1 MAMLKKWLL
10 TSLMAVTL
18 VFVSFANTVHITFA
32 EGNTAKLAIIGESQ
46 KGIMLCPKEEQIK
59 DGETALSLLQ
69 KVMGDKVESETMSF
83 GTYVK
88 GIDGLMAG
96 ATSAWLYDVNDQSA
110 EVGADSYKLKSG
122 DVVVFRFVS
131 DWSNISQETL
141 KETLDKFGTC
151 KTEEP
156 DGGKPEE
163 PKSEGQDDK
172 TPDGKNQGDQDGK
185 TPDGKNQGDQ
195 DGKTPDGKNQGDQ
208 DGKTP
213 DGKNQGDQD
222 GKTPDGKNQGDQ
234 DGKTP
239 DGKNQG
245 DQDGKTPD
253 GKNQGDQDGK
263 TLDGENQGD
272 QDSKKPEQPK
282 QENVQIPAKQ
292 LEEAI
297 SKTSEKM
304 LQDGIESDWVAVA
317 LSRSGKNVP
326 IEAKLNY
333 VKSVTEKVEK
343 RINRFS
349 ATDLARTI
357 IMMNAMSADPKNVGG
372 HNLVQKLYE
381 SDKVNSVTGYAFAL
395 LAFDTKKYEIPVE
408 SKWNRVALVEALL
421 NNQHTDGGW
430 TYNSSGSKDSASSVD
445 VTGMVL
451 SALAPYQE
459 RSDVKPAIQK
469 AVAYLYN
476 EQLKNGGFS
485 ADGQE
490 NSNSTAQAIIGLS
503 LVKDVDQ
510 NRLHKA
516 MQNLLSYQLSNGEF
530 KWLPSDQNG
539 NGMATEQ
546 ALLALLQFKEMGKSI
561 YDWSNVDAGNVIKPK
576 PIEEPEK
583 VVEPENNVVEK
594 EVTEEPKE
602 QKQVQQE
609 TKDENLKVVVDN
621 EPVKNKKIGNGNSL
635 PKTGASSHGAATEVG
650 MGVLC
655 IASAYVLWR
664 RKAA

>member
-32 EGNTAKLAIIGESQ
+32 EENTAKLAIIGESQ

-96 ATSAWLYDVNDQSA
+96 ATSGWTYDVNDTSA
-110 EVGADSYKLKSG
+110 QVGADSYKLESG

-131 DWSNISQETL
+131 DWSNMSQETL

-156 DGGKPEE
+156 NGGKTEE
-163 PKSEGQDDK
+163 PKPEG
-172 TPDGKNQGDQDGK
+172 QDGK

-208 DGKTP
+208 DGEKPDGKNQGDQDGEKP

-222 GKTPDGKNQGDQ
+222 GKTPDGK
-234 DGKTP
+234 
-239 DGKNQG
+239 
-245 DQDGKTPD
+245 
-253 GKNQGDQDGK
+253 
-263 TLDGENQGD
+263 
-272 QDSKKPEQPK
+272 KPEQPQ
-282 QENVQIPAKQ
+282 QENIQVPSAQ
-292 LEEAI
+292 LNEAI
-297 SKTSEKM
+297 SKTSDKM

-476 EQLKNGGFS
+476 EQLQNGGFS

-561 YDWSNVDAGNVIKPK
+561 YDWSNVDAGDVIKPK

-602 QKQVQQE
+602 QNQVQQE

-635 PKTGASSHGAATEVG
+635 PKTGASSHSAATEVG

>member
-46 KGIMLCPKEEQIK
+46 KGIMLCPKEEQIT

-69 KVMGDKVESETMSF
+69 KVMGDKVTAETMSF

-96 ATSAWLYDVNDQSA
+96 DTSGWLYDVNDKSA

-122 DVVVFRFVS
+122 DVVVFRFVA
-131 DWSNISQETL
+131 DWSNMSQETL
-141 KETLDKFGTC
+141 QQTLDKFGTC
-151 KTEEP
+151 KTVEEP
-156 DGGKPEE
+156 NTDDPKQEKPEE
-163 PKSEGQDDK
+163 PKTDDPKQEKPEEPK
-172 TPDGKNQGDQDGK
+172 TDDPKQEKPEEPK
-185 TPDGKNQGDQ
+185 TDDPKQEKPEQ
-195 DGKTPDGKNQGDQ
+195 PKTNDEKV
-208 DGKTP
+208 
-213 DGKNQGDQD
+213 
-222 GKTPDGKNQGDQ
+222 
-234 DGKTP
+234 
-239 DGKNQG
+239 
-245 DQDGKTPD
+245 
-253 GKNQGDQDGK
+253 
-263 TLDGENQGD
+263 
-272 QDSKKPEQPK
+272 EQPK
-282 QENVQIPAKQ
+282 QENIQISAAQ
-292 LEEAI
+292 VNDAI

-304 LQDGIESDWVAVA
+304 LQDGIESDWVALG

-357 IMMNAMSADPKNVGG
+357 IMMNAMQADPTKVGE

-381 SDKVNSVTGYAFAL
+381 SDKVNSVTGYTFAL
-395 LAFDTKKYEIPVE
+395 LAFDTKKYEVPVN
-408 SKWNRVALVEALL
+408 SKWNRVALVDALL
-421 NNQHTDGGW
+421 NAQHTDGGW
-430 TYNSSGSKDSASSVD
+430 TYDSASSKDSASSVD

-459 RSDVKPAIQK
+459 REDVKPAVQK

-476 EQLKNGGFS
+476 EQLENGGFS

-490 NSNSTAQAIIGLS
+490 NSNSVAQAIIGLS
-503 LVKDVDQ
+503 LVQDVDQ

-516 MQNLLSYQLSNGEF
+516 MQNLLSYQLPNGEF

-539 NGMATEQ
+539 SGMATEQ
-546 ALLALLQFKEMGKSI
+546 ALLALLQFKDLEKSI
-561 YDWSNVDAGNVIKPK
+561 YDWSNVSVPEIDKKPNVDS
-576 PIEEPEK
+576 
-583 VVEPENNVVEK
+583 ENVVVEK
-594 EVTEEPKE
+594 EVTEQPEE

-609 TKDENLKVVVDN
+609 TKDDNLKVVVDN
-621 EPVKNKKIGNGNSL
+621 EPVKSKKSGNGSTL
-635 PKTGASSHGAATEVG
+635 PKTGASSHSAATEVG

>member
-18 VFVSFANTVHITFA
+18 VCVSFANTVHITFA
-32 EGNTAKLAIIGESQ
+32 EGNTAKLAIVGESQ

-69 KVMGDKVESETMSF
+69 KVMGDKVEAETMSF

-88 GIDGLMAG
+88 GIDGLIAG
-96 ATSAWLYDVNDQSA
+96 ATSGWLYDVNDKSA

-131 DWSNISQETL
+131 DWSNMSQETL
-141 KETLDKFGTC
+141 QQTLDKFGTC
-151 KTEEP
+151 KTVEEP
-156 DGGKPEE
+156 KTDDPIQEKPEE
-163 PKSEGQDDK
+163 PKTDDPKQEKPEEPK
-172 TPDGKNQGDQDGK
+172 TDDPKQEKPEEPK
-185 TPDGKNQGDQ
+185 TDNPKQEKPEEP
-195 DGKTPDGKNQGDQ
+195 KTDDPKQ
-208 DGKTP
+208 
-213 DGKNQGDQD
+213 
-222 GKTPDGKNQGDQ
+222 
-234 DGKTP
+234 
-239 DGKNQG
+239 
-245 DQDGKTPD
+245 
-253 GKNQGDQDGK
+253 
-263 TLDGENQGD
+263 E
-272 QDSKKPEQPK
+272 KPEQPK
-282 QENVQIPAKQ
+282 QENIQVPAAQ
-292 LEEAI
+292 VNDAI

-304 LQDGIESDWVAVA
+304 LQDGIESDWVALG

-333 VKSVTEKVEK
+333 VKAVTEKVEK

-357 IMMNAMSADPKNVGG
+357 IMMNAMNADPKMVGE

-381 SDKVNSVTGYAFAL
+381 SDKVNSVTGYTFAL
-395 LAFDTKKYEIPVE
+395 LAFDTKKYEIPVD
-408 SKWNRVALVEALL
+408 SKWNRVALVDALL
-421 NNQHTDGGW
+421 NAQHTDGGW
-430 TYNSSGSKDSASSVD
+430 TYDSASSKDSASSVD

-451 SALAPYQE
+451 SALAPYQD
-459 RSDVKPAIQK
+459 RADVKPAVQK

-476 EQLKNGGFS
+476 EQLENGGFS

-490 NSNSTAQAIIGLS
+490 NSNSAAQAIIGLS

-516 MQNLLSYQLSNGEF
+516 VQNLLSYQLPNGEF
-530 KWLPSDQNG
+530 KWLPGDQTG
-539 NGMATEQ
+539 SGMATEQ
-546 ALLALLQFKEMGKSI
+546 ALLALLQFKDLGKSI
-561 YDWSNVDAGNVIKPK
+561 YDWSTESVIEIDKKPNVDSENV
-576 PIEEPEK
+576 
-583 VVEPENNVVEK
+583 VVEK
-594 EVTEEPKE
+594 EVTEQPEE

-609 TKDENLKVVVDN
+609 TKDDNLKVVVDN
-621 EPVKNKKIGNGNSL
+621 EPVKHKKSGNGSTL
-635 PKTGASSHGAATEVG
+635 PKTGASSHSAATEIG

>member
-32 EGNTAKLAIIGESQ
+32 EGNTAKLAIVGESQ

-69 KVMGDKVESETMSF
+69 KVMGDKVEAETMSF

-96 ATSAWLYDVNDQSA
+96 ATSGWLYDVNDKSA

-131 DWSNISQETL
+131 DWSNMSQETL
-141 KETLDKFGTC
+141 QQTLDKFGTC
-151 KTEEP
+151 KTVEEP
-156 DGGKPEE
+156 KTDDPKQEKPEE
-163 PKSEGQDDK
+163 PKTDDPKQEKPKEPK
-172 TPDGKNQGDQDGK
+172 TDDPKQEKPEEPKTDDPKQEKPEEPKTDDPKQENPDGTK
-185 TPDGKNQGDQ
+185 T
-195 DGKTPDGKNQGDQ
+195 
-208 DGKTP
+208 
-213 DGKNQGDQD
+213 
-222 GKTPDGKNQGDQ
+222 
-234 DGKTP
+234 
-239 DGKNQG
+239 
-245 DQDGKTPD
+245 
-253 GKNQGDQDGK
+253 
-263 TLDGENQGD
+263 
-272 QDSKKPEQPK
+272 PEQPK
-282 QENVQIPAKQ
+282 QENIQIPVAQ
-292 LEEAI
+292 VNDAI

-304 LQDGIESDWVAVA
+304 LQDGIESDWVALG
-317 LSRSGKNVP
+317 LSRSGKNIP

-333 VKSVTEKVEK
+333 VKAVTEKVEK
-343 RINRFS
+343 RVNRFS

-357 IMMNAMSADPKNVGG
+357 IMMNAMNADPKMVGE

-381 SDKVNSVTGYAFAL
+381 SDKVNSVTGYTFAL
-395 LAFDTKKYEIPVE
+395 LAFDTKKYEIPVD
-408 SKWNRVALVEALL
+408 SKWNRVALVDALL
-421 NNQHTDGGW
+421 NAQHTDGGW
-430 TYNSSGSKDSASSVD
+430 TYDSASSKDSASSVD

-451 SALAPYQE
+451 SALAPYQD
-459 RSDVKPAIQK
+459 RADVKPAVQK

-476 EQLKNGGFS
+476 EQLENGGFS

-490 NSNSTAQAIIGLS
+490 NSNSAAQAIIGLS

-516 MQNLLSYQLSNGEF
+516 VQNLLSYQLPNGEF
-530 KWLPSDQNG
+530 KWLPGDQTG
-539 NGMATEQ
+539 SGMATEQ
-546 ALLALLQFKEMGKSI
+546 ALLALLQFKDLGKSI
-561 YDWSNVDAGNVIKPK
+561 YDWSTESVIEIDKKPNVDSENV
-576 PIEEPEK
+576 
-583 VVEPENNVVEK
+583 VVEK
-594 EVTEEPKE
+594 EVTEQPEE

-609 TKDENLKVVVDN
+609 TKDDNLKVVVDN
-621 EPVKNKKIGNGNSL
+621 EPVKHKKSGNGSTL
-635 PKTGASSHGAATEVG
+635 PKTGASSHSAATEVG

>member
-32 EGNTAKLAIIGESQ
+32 EENTAKLAIIGESQ

-96 ATSAWLYDVNDQSA
+96 ATSAWLYDVNDKSA

-156 DGGKPEE
+156 NGGKTEE
-163 PKSEGQDDK
+163 PEPEGENGKPTVDPKPEDENGKPTVDPKPEGENGKPTVDPKPEGENGKPTVDPKPEGQDDK
-172 TPDGKNQGDQDGK
+172 K
-185 TPDGKNQGDQ
+185 T
-195 DGKTPDGKNQGDQ
+195 
-208 DGKTP
+208 
-213 DGKNQGDQD
+213 
-222 GKTPDGKNQGDQ
+222 
-234 DGKTP
+234 
-239 DGKNQG
+239 
-245 DQDGKTPD
+245 
-253 GKNQGDQDGK
+253 
-263 TLDGENQGD
+263 
-272 QDSKKPEQPK
+272 EQP
-282 QENVQIPAKQ
+282 QHENIQVPSAQ
-292 LEEAI
+292 LNEAI
-297 SKTSEKM
+297 SKTSDKM
-304 LQDGIESDWVAVA
+304 LQDGIESDWVAIA

-476 EQLKNGGFS
+476 EQLQNGGFS

-561 YDWSNVDAGNVIKPK
+561 YDWSNVDAGDVIKPK

-602 QKQVQQE
+602 QDQVQQE

-635 PKTGASSHGAATEVG
+635 PKTGASSHSAATEVG

>member
-32 EGNTAKLAIIGESQ
+32 EENTAKLAIIGESQ

-156 DGGKPEE
+156 KPEGENGKPTVE
-163 PKSEGQDDK
+163 PKPE
-172 TPDGKNQGDQDGK
+172 
-185 TPDGKNQGDQ
+185 
-195 DGKTPDGKNQGDQ
+195 
-208 DGKTP
+208 
-213 DGKNQGDQD
+213 
-222 GKTPDGKNQGDQ
+222 
-234 DGKTP
+234 
-239 DGKNQG
+239 
-245 DQDGKTPD
+245 
-253 GKNQGDQDGK
+253 
-263 TLDGENQGD
+263 GENGKPTVEPKPEGENGKPTVEPKPEGENGKPTVEPKPEGENGKPTVEPKPEGENG
-272 QDSKKPEQPK
+272 KKPEQPK
-282 QENVQIPAKQ
+282 QENIQVPSAQ
-292 LEEAI
+292 LNEAI
-297 SKTSEKM
+297 SKTSDKM

-381 SDKVNSVTGYAFAL
+381 SDKVNSVTGYAFTL

-476 EQLKNGGFS
+476 EQLQNGGFS

-510 NRLHKA
+510 DRLHKA

-561 YDWSNVDAGNVIKPK
+561 YDWSNVDAGDVIKPK

-635 PKTGASSHGAATEVG
+635 PKTGASSHSAATEVG

>member
-156 DGGKPEE
+156 KPEGENGKPTVE
-163 PKSEGQDDK
+163 PKPE
-172 TPDGKNQGDQDGK
+172 
-185 TPDGKNQGDQ
+185 
-195 DGKTPDGKNQGDQ
+195 
-208 DGKTP
+208 
-213 DGKNQGDQD
+213 
-222 GKTPDGKNQGDQ
+222 
-234 DGKTP
+234 
-239 DGKNQG
+239 
-245 DQDGKTPD
+245 
-253 GKNQGDQDGK
+253 
-263 TLDGENQGD
+263 GENGKPTVEPKPEGENGKPTVEPKPEGENGKPTVEPKPEGENGKPTVEPKPEGENG
-272 QDSKKPEQPK
+272 KKPEQPK

-297 SKTSEKM
+297 SKTSDKM

-357 IMMNAMSADPKNVGG
+357 IMMNAISADPKNVGG

-476 EQLKNGGFS
+476 EQLQNGGFS

-561 YDWSNVDAGNVIKPK
+561 YDWSNVDAGDVIKPK

-583 VVEPENNVVEK
+583 VVETENNVVEK
-594 EVTEEPKE
+594 EVIEEPKE
-602 QKQVQQE
+602 QNQVQQE

-635 PKTGASSHGAATEVG
+635 PKTGASSHSAATEVG

>member
-96 ATSAWLYDVNDQSA
+96 ATSAWLYDVNDKSA

-141 KETLDKFGTC
+141 KETLDKFGMC

-156 DGGKPEE
+156 NGGKPEE
-163 PKSEGQDDK
+163 PKTDDPKQEKPEEPK
-172 TPDGKNQGDQDGK
+172 TDDPKQEKPEEPKTNDPKQEKPEEPKTDGSKQEKPDGTK
-185 TPDGKNQGDQ
+185 TND
-195 DGKTPDGKNQGDQ
+195 
-208 DGKTP
+208 
-213 DGKNQGDQD
+213 
-222 GKTPDGKNQGDQ
+222 
-234 DGKTP
+234 
-239 DGKNQG
+239 
-245 DQDGKTPD
+245 
-253 GKNQGDQDGK
+253 
-263 TLDGENQGD
+263 E
-272 QDSKKPEQPK
+272 KPEQPK
-282 QENVQIPAKQ
+282 QENIQDPSAQ
-292 LEEAI
+292 LNEAI
-297 SKTSEKM
+297 SKTSDKM

-476 EQLKNGGFS
+476 EQLQNGGFS

-561 YDWSNVDAGNVIKPK
+561 YDWSNVDAGDVIKPK

-594 EVTEEPKE
+594 EVIEEPKE

-621 EPVKNKKIGNGNSL
+621 EPVKNKKIGNDNSL
-635 PKTGASSHGAATEVG
+635 PKTGASSHSAATEVG

>member
-69 KVMGDKVESETMSF
+69 KVMGDKVEAETMSF

-96 ATSAWLYDVNDQSA
+96 ATSGWLYDVNDQSA

-131 DWSNISQETL
+131 DWNNMNQETL
-141 KETLDKFGTC
+141 QQTLDKFGTC
-151 KTEEP
+151 KTVEEP
-156 DGGKPEE
+156 KTDDPKQEKPEE
-163 PKSEGQDDK
+163 PKTDDPKQEKPEEPK
-172 TPDGKNQGDQDGK
+172 TDDPKQEKPEEPK
-185 TPDGKNQGDQ
+185 TDDPKQ
-195 DGKTPDGKNQGDQ
+195 
-208 DGKTP
+208 
-213 DGKNQGDQD
+213 
-222 GKTPDGKNQGDQ
+222 
-234 DGKTP
+234 
-239 DGKNQG
+239 
-245 DQDGKTPD
+245 
-253 GKNQGDQDGK
+253 
-263 TLDGENQGD
+263 E
-272 QDSKKPEQPK
+272 KPEQPK
-282 QENVQIPAKQ
+282 QENIQVPAAQ
-292 LEEAI
+292 VNDAI

-304 LQDGIESDWVAVA
+304 LQDGIESDWVALG
-317 LSRSGKNVP
+317 LSRSGKDIP

-333 VKSVTEKVEK
+333 VKAVTEKVEK
-343 RINRFS
+343 RVNRFS

-357 IMMNAMSADPKNVGG
+357 IMMNAMNADPTKVGE

-381 SDKVNSVTGYAFAL
+381 SDKVNSVTGYTFAL
-395 LAFDTKKYEIPVE
+395 LAFDTKKYEVPVN
-408 SKWNRVALVEALL
+408 SKWNRVALVDALL
-421 NNQHTDGGW
+421 NAQHTDGGW
-430 TYNSSGSKDSASSVD
+430 TYDSASSKDSASSVD

-451 SALAPYQE
+451 SALAPYQDRE
-459 RSDVKPAIQK
+459 DVKPAIQK

-476 EQLKNGGFS
+476 EQLQNGGFS

-516 MQNLLSYQLSNGEF
+516 MQNLLSYQLPNGEF
-530 KWLPSDQNG
+530 KWLPGDQNG
-539 NGMATEQ
+539 SGMATEQ
-546 ALLALLQFKEMGKSI
+546 ALLALLQFKDLGKSI
-561 YDWSNVDAGNVIKPK
+561 YDWSNVSVPEIDTKPNVDS
-576 PIEEPEK
+576 
-583 VVEPENNVVEK
+583 ENVVVEK
-594 EVTEEPKE
+594 EVTEQPQEQKE

-609 TKDENLKVVVDN
+609 TKDDTLKVVVDN
-621 EPVKNKKIGNGNSL
+621 EPVKSKKSGNGSTL
-635 PKTGASSHGAATEVG
+635 PKTGASSHSAATEVG

>member
-46 KGIMLCPKEEQIK
+46 KGIMLCPKEEQIT

-69 KVMGDKVESETMSF
+69 KVMGDKVTAETMSF

-96 ATSAWLYDVNDQSA
+96 DTSGWLYDVNDKSA

-122 DVVVFRFVS
+122 DVVVFRFVA
-131 DWSNISQETL
+131 DWSNMSQETL
-141 KETLDKFGTC
+141 QQTLDKFGTC
-151 KTEEP
+151 KTV
-156 DGGKPEE
+156 EE
-163 PKSEGQDDK
+163 PKTDDPK
-172 TPDGKNQGDQDGK
+172 Q
-185 TPDGKNQGDQ
+185 
-195 DGKTPDGKNQGDQ
+195 
-208 DGKTP
+208 
-213 DGKNQGDQD
+213 
-222 GKTPDGKNQGDQ
+222 
-234 DGKTP
+234 
-239 DGKNQG
+239 
-245 DQDGKTPD
+245 
-253 GKNQGDQDGK
+253 
-263 TLDGENQGD
+263 E
-272 QDSKKPEQPK
+272 KPEQPK
-282 QENVQIPAKQ
+282 QENIQVPAAQ
-292 LEEAI
+292 VNDAI

-304 LQDGIESDWVAVA
+304 LQDGIESDWVALG

-357 IMMNAMSADPKNVGG
+357 IMMNAMQADPTKVGE

-381 SDKVNSVTGYAFAL
+381 SDKVNSVTGYTFAL
-395 LAFDTKKYEIPVE
+395 LAFDTKKYEVPVN
-408 SKWNRVALVEALL
+408 SKWNRVALVDALL
-421 NNQHTDGGW
+421 NSQHTDGGW
-430 TYNSSGSKDSASSVD
+430 TYDSASSKDSASSVD

-459 RSDVKPAIQK
+459 REDVKPAVQK

-476 EQLKNGGFS
+476 EQLENGGFS

-490 NSNSTAQAIIGLS
+490 NSNSVAQAIIGLS
-503 LVKDVDQ
+503 LVQDVDQ

-516 MQNLLSYQLSNGEF
+516 MQNLLSYQLPNGEF

-539 NGMATEQ
+539 SGMATEQ
-546 ALLALLQFKEMGKSI
+546 AFLALLQFKDLGKSI
-561 YDWSNVDAGNVIKPK
+561 YDWSTVSVPEIDTKPNVDA
-576 PIEEPEK
+576 
-583 VVEPENNVVEK
+583 ENIVVEK
-594 EVTEEPKE
+594 EVTEQPEE

-609 TKDENLKVVVDN
+609 TKDDTLKVVVDN
-621 EPVKNKKIGNGNSL
+621 EPVKSKKSGNGSTL
-635 PKTGASSHGAATEVG
+635 PKTGASSHSAATEVG

>member
-69 KVMGDKVESETMSF
+69 KVMGDKVEAETMSF

-96 ATSAWLYDVNDQSA
+96 ATSGWLYDVNDQSA

-131 DWSNISQETL
+131 DWNNMNQETL
-141 KETLDKFGTC
+141 QQTLDKFGTC
-151 KTEEP
+151 KTVEEP
-156 DGGKPEE
+156 KTDDPKQEKPEE
-163 PKSEGQDDK
+163 PKTDDPKQEKPEEPK
-172 TPDGKNQGDQDGK
+172 TDDPKQEKPEEPK
-185 TPDGKNQGDQ
+185 TDDPKQEKPEEP
-195 DGKTPDGKNQGDQ
+195 KTDDPKQ
-208 DGKTP
+208 
-213 DGKNQGDQD
+213 
-222 GKTPDGKNQGDQ
+222 
-234 DGKTP
+234 
-239 DGKNQG
+239 
-245 DQDGKTPD
+245 
-253 GKNQGDQDGK
+253 
-263 TLDGENQGD
+263 E
-272 QDSKKPEQPK
+272 KPEQPK
-282 QENVQIPAKQ
+282 QENIQIPAAQ
-292 LEEAI
+292 VNDAI

-304 LQDGIESDWVAVA
+304 LQDGIESDWVALG
-317 LSRSGKNVP
+317 LSRSGKNIP

-333 VKSVTEKVEK
+333 VKAVTEKVEK
-343 RINRFS
+343 RVNRFS

-357 IMMNAMSADPKNVGG
+357 IMMNAMNADPKMVGE

-381 SDKVNSVTGYAFAL
+381 SDKVNSVTGYTFAL
-395 LAFDTKKYEIPVE
+395 LAFDTKKYEIPVD
-408 SKWNRVALVEALL
+408 SKWNRVALVDALL
-421 NNQHTDGGW
+421 NAQHTDGGW
-430 TYNSSGSKDSASSVD
+430 TYDSASSKDSASSVD

-451 SALAPYQE
+451 SALAPYQD
-459 RSDVKPAIQK
+459 RADVKPAVQK

-476 EQLKNGGFS
+476 EQLENGGFS

-490 NSNSTAQAIIGLS
+490 NSNSVAQAIIGLS

-516 MQNLLSYQLSNGEF
+516 VQNLLSYQLPNGEF
-530 KWLPSDQNG
+530 KWLPGDQTG
-539 NGMATEQ
+539 SGMATEQ
-546 ALLALLQFKEMGKSI
+546 ALLALLQFRDLGKSI
-561 YDWSNVDAGNVIKPK
+561 YDWSTESVTEINPKPNVDSENV
-576 PIEEPEK
+576 
-583 VVEPENNVVEK
+583 VVEK
-594 EVTEEPKE
+594 EVTEQPEE

-609 TKDENLKVVVDN
+609 TKDDTLKVVVDN
-621 EPVKNKKIGNGNSL
+621 EPVKNKKSGNGSTL
-635 PKTGASSHGAATEVG
+635 PKTGASPHSAATEVG

>member
-10 TSLMAVTL
+10 TSLMAVIL

-32 EGNTAKLAIIGESQ
+32 EGNTAKLAIVGESQ
-46 KGIMLCPKEEQIK
+46 NGIMLCPKEEQIK

-69 KVMGDKVESETMSF
+69 KVMGDKVEAETMSF

-96 ATSAWLYDVNDQSA
+96 ATSGWLYDVNDKSA

-131 DWSNISQETL
+131 DWSNMSQETL
-141 KETLDKFGTC
+141 QQTLDKFGTC
-151 KTEEP
+151 KTVEDPKQE
-156 DGGKPEE
+156 KPEE
-163 PKSEGQDDK
+163 PKTDDPKQEKPEEPK
-172 TPDGKNQGDQDGK
+172 TDDPKQEKPEEPKTDDPKQENPDGTK
-185 TPDGKNQGDQ
+185 T
-195 DGKTPDGKNQGDQ
+195 
-208 DGKTP
+208 
-213 DGKNQGDQD
+213 
-222 GKTPDGKNQGDQ
+222 
-234 DGKTP
+234 
-239 DGKNQG
+239 
-245 DQDGKTPD
+245 
-253 GKNQGDQDGK
+253 
-263 TLDGENQGD
+263 
-272 QDSKKPEQPK
+272 PEQPK
-282 QENVQIPAKQ
+282 QENIQIPAAQVK
-292 LEEAI
+292 EAI

-304 LQDGIESDWVAVA
+304 LQDGIESDWVALG

-326 IEAKLNY
+326 IEAQLNY
-333 VKSVTEKVEK
+333 VKAVTEKVEK

-357 IMMNAMSADPKNVGG
+357 IMMNAMSADPKKVGG

-381 SDKVNSVTGYAFAL
+381 SDKVNSVTGYTFAL
-395 LAFDTKKYEIPVE
+395 LAFDTNKYEIPVE
-408 SKWNRVALVEALL
+408 AKWNRVALVDAIL
-421 NNQHTDGGW
+421 NTQHTDGGW
-430 TYNSSGSKDSASSVD
+430 TYTSSGSKDSASSVD

-451 SALAPYQE
+451 SALAPYQD
-459 RSDVKPAIQK
+459 RSDVKPAVQK

-516 MQNLLSYQLSNGEF
+516 VQSLLSYQLPNGEF

-546 ALLALLQFKEMGKSI
+546 ALLALVQFKEIGKSI
-561 YDWSNVDAGNVIKPK
+561 YDWSNVGDDEVIKPK
-576 PIEEPEK
+576 PIEEPENK
-583 VVEPENNVVEK
+583 VIEK
-594 EVTEEPKE
+594 EITEEPKE
-602 QKQVQQE
+602 QKQIQQE
-609 TKDENLKVVVDN
+609 TKDEDVKVVVDN
-621 EPVKNKKIGNGNSL
+621 KPVKNENML
-635 PKTGASSHGAATEVG
+635 PKTGASSHSTATEVG

>member
-156 DGGKPEE
+156 NGGKTEE
-163 PKSEGQDDK
+163 PKPEG
-172 TPDGKNQGDQDGK
+172 QDGK

-208 DGKTP
+208 DGEKP

-222 GKTPDGKNQGDQ
+222 GKTPDEKNQGDQ

-239 DGKNQG
+239 DGK
-245 DQDGKTPD
+245 
-253 GKNQGDQDGK
+253 
-263 TLDGENQGD
+263 
-272 QDSKKPEQPK
+272 KPEQPQ
-282 QENVQIPAKQ
+282 QENIQVPSAQ
-292 LEEAI
+292 LNEAI
-297 SKTSEKM
+297 SKTSDKM

-476 EQLKNGGFS
+476 EQLQNGGFS

-510 NRLHKA
+510 NGLYKA

-561 YDWSNVDAGNVIKPK
+561 YDWSNVDAGDVIKPK

-602 QKQVQQE
+602 QNQVQQE

-635 PKTGASSHGAATEVG
+635 PKTGASSHSAATELG

>member
-96 ATSAWLYDVNDQSA
+96 ATSAWLYDVNDKSA

-156 DGGKPEE
+156 NGGKPEE
-163 PKSEGQDDK
+163 PKTDDPKQEKPEEPK
-172 TPDGKNQGDQDGK
+172 TDDPKQEKPEEPKTNDPKQEKPEEPKTDGSKQEKPDGTK
-185 TPDGKNQGDQ
+185 TND
-195 DGKTPDGKNQGDQ
+195 
-208 DGKTP
+208 
-213 DGKNQGDQD
+213 
-222 GKTPDGKNQGDQ
+222 
-234 DGKTP
+234 
-239 DGKNQG
+239 
-245 DQDGKTPD
+245 
-253 GKNQGDQDGK
+253 
-263 TLDGENQGD
+263 E
-272 QDSKKPEQPK
+272 KPEQPK
-282 QENVQIPAKQ
+282 QENIQDPSAQ
-292 LEEAI
+292 LNEAI
-297 SKTSEKM
+297 SKTSDKM

-476 EQLKNGGFS
+476 EQLQNGGFS

-546 ALLALLQFKEMGKSI
+546 ALLALLQFKEMGKTI

-635 PKTGASSHGAATEVG
+635 PKTGASSHSAATEVG

>member
-1 MAMLKKWLL
+1 MAILKKWLL

-69 KVMGDKVESETMSF
+69 KVMGDKVEAETMSF

-96 ATSAWLYDVNDQSA
+96 ATSGWLYDVNDKSA

-131 DWSNISQETL
+131 DWNNMSQETL
-141 KETLDKFGTC
+141 QQTLDKFGTC
-151 KTEEP
+151 KTVEEP
-156 DGGKPEE
+156 KTDDPKQEKPEE
-163 PKSEGQDDK
+163 PKTDDPKQEKPEEPK
-172 TPDGKNQGDQDGK
+172 TDDPKQEKPEEPK
-185 TPDGKNQGDQ
+185 TDDPKQEKPEEP
-195 DGKTPDGKNQGDQ
+195 KTDDPKQ
-208 DGKTP
+208 
-213 DGKNQGDQD
+213 
-222 GKTPDGKNQGDQ
+222 
-234 DGKTP
+234 
-239 DGKNQG
+239 
-245 DQDGKTPD
+245 
-253 GKNQGDQDGK
+253 
-263 TLDGENQGD
+263 E
-272 QDSKKPEQPK
+272 KPEQPK
-282 QENVQIPAKQ
+282 QENIQIPVAQ
-292 LEEAI
+292 VNDAI

-304 LQDGIESDWVAVA
+304 LQDGIESDWVALG
-317 LSRSGKNVP
+317 LSRSGKNIP

-333 VKSVTEKVEK
+333 VKAVTEKVEK
-343 RINRFS
+343 RVNRFS

-357 IMMNAMSADPKNVGG
+357 IMMNAMNADPKMVGE

-381 SDKVNSVTGYAFAL
+381 SDKVNSVTGYTFAL
-395 LAFDTKKYEIPVE
+395 LAFDTKKYEIPVD
-408 SKWNRVALVEALL
+408 SKWNRVALVDALL
-421 NNQHTDGGW
+421 NAQHTDGGW
-430 TYNSSGSKDSASSVD
+430 TYDSASSKDSASSVD

-451 SALAPYQE
+451 SALAPYQD
-459 RSDVKPAIQK
+459 RADVKPAVQK

-476 EQLKNGGFS
+476 EQLENGGFS

-490 NSNSTAQAIIGLS
+490 NSNSAAQAIIGLS

-516 MQNLLSYQLSNGEF
+516 VQNLLSYQLPNGEF
-530 KWLPSDQNG
+530 KWLPGDQTG
-539 NGMATEQ
+539 SGMATEQ
-546 ALLALLQFKEMGKSI
+546 ALLALLQFKDLGKSI
-561 YDWSNVDAGNVIKPK
+561 YDWSTESVTEINPKPNVDSENV
-576 PIEEPEK
+576 
-583 VVEPENNVVEK
+583 VVEK
-594 EVTEEPKE
+594 EVIEQPQE

-609 TKDENLKVVVDN
+609 TKDDTLKVVVDN
-621 EPVKNKKIGNGNSL
+621 EPVKHKKSGNGSTL
-635 PKTGASSHGAATEVG
+635 PKTGASSHSAATEVG

>member
-96 ATSAWLYDVNDQSA
+96 ATSAWLYDVNDKSA

-156 DGGKPEE
+156 NGGKTEE
-163 PKSEGQDDK
+163 PKPEG
-172 TPDGKNQGDQDGK
+172 QDGK

-208 DGKTP
+208 DGEKPDGKNQGDQDGEKPDGKNQGDQDSKTP
-213 DGKNQGDQD
+213 DEKNQGDQD
-222 GKTPDGKNQGDQ
+222 GKTPDGK
-234 DGKTP
+234 
-239 DGKNQG
+239 
-245 DQDGKTPD
+245 
-253 GKNQGDQDGK
+253 
-263 TLDGENQGD
+263 
-272 QDSKKPEQPK
+272 KPEQPQ
-282 QENVQIPAKQ
+282 QENIQVSSAQ
-292 LEEAI
+292 LNEAI
-297 SKTSEKM
+297 SKTSDKM

-430 TYNSSGSKDSASSVD
+430 TYNSSGSKDNASSVD

-476 EQLKNGGFS
+476 EQLQNGGFS

-561 YDWSNVDAGNVIKPK
+561 YDWSNVDAGDVIKPK

-602 QKQVQQE
+602 QNQVQQE
-609 TKDENLKVVVDN
+609 TKDENLKVVADN

-635 PKTGASSHGAATEVG
+635 PKTGASSHSAATEVG

>member
-32 EGNTAKLAIIGESQ
+32 EENTAKLAIIGESQ

-96 ATSAWLYDVNDQSA
+96 ATSAWLYDVNDKSA

-156 DGGKPEE
+156 NGGKPEE
-163 PKSEGQDDK
+163 PKTDGPKQEKPEEPKTDDPKQEKPEEPK
-172 TPDGKNQGDQDGK
+172 TNDPKQEKPEEPKTDGSKQEKPDGTK
-185 TPDGKNQGDQ
+185 TND
-195 DGKTPDGKNQGDQ
+195 
-208 DGKTP
+208 
-213 DGKNQGDQD
+213 
-222 GKTPDGKNQGDQ
+222 
-234 DGKTP
+234 
-239 DGKNQG
+239 
-245 DQDGKTPD
+245 
-253 GKNQGDQDGK
+253 
-263 TLDGENQGD
+263 E
-272 QDSKKPEQPK
+272 KPEQPK
-282 QENVQIPAKQ
+282 QENIQDPSAQ
-292 LEEAI
+292 LNEAI
-297 SKTSEKM
+297 SKTSDKM

-476 EQLKNGGFS
+476 EQLQNGGFS

-561 YDWSNVDAGNVIKPK
+561 YDWSNVDAGDVIKPK

-602 QKQVQQE
+602 QDQVQQE

-635 PKTGASSHGAATEVG
+635 PKTGASSHSAATEVG

>member
-10 TSLMAVTL
+10 TSLMAVIL

-32 EGNTAKLAIIGESQ
+32 EGNTAKLAIVGESQ
-46 KGIMLCPKEEQIK
+46 NGIMLCPKEEQIK

-69 KVMGDKVESETMSF
+69 KVMGDKVEAETMSF

-96 ATSAWLYDVNDQSA
+96 ATSGWLYDVNDKSA

-131 DWSNISQETL
+131 DWSNMSQETL

-156 DGGKPEE
+156 NGGKTDETKPEGE
-163 PKSEGQDDK
+163 NGKPTVDPKPEGENGKPTVDPKPEGENGKPIVDPKPNVQDD
-172 TPDGKNQGDQDGK
+172 
-185 TPDGKNQGDQ
+185 
-195 DGKTPDGKNQGDQ
+195 
-208 DGKTP
+208 
-213 DGKNQGDQD
+213 
-222 GKTPDGKNQGDQ
+222 
-234 DGKTP
+234 
-239 DGKNQG
+239 
-245 DQDGKTPD
+245 
-253 GKNQGDQDGK
+253 
-263 TLDGENQGD
+263 
-272 QDSKKPEQPK
+272 KKPEQPK
-282 QENVQIPAKQ
+282 QENIQVPAAQ
-292 LEEAI
+292 VNEAI

-304 LQDGIESDWVAVA
+304 LQDGIESDWVALG

-326 IEAKLNY
+326 IEAQLNY
-333 VKSVTEKVEK
+333 VKAVTEKVEK

-357 IMMNAMSADPKNVGG
+357 IMMNAMSADPKKVGG

-381 SDKVNSVTGYAFAL
+381 SDKVNSVTGYTFAL
-395 LAFDTKKYEIPVE
+395 LAFDTNKYEIPVE
-408 SKWNRVALVEALL
+408 AKWNRVALVDAIL
-421 NNQHTDGGW
+421 NTQHTDGGW
-430 TYNSSGSKDSASSVD
+430 TYTSSGSKDSASSVD

-451 SALAPYQE
+451 SALAPYQD
-459 RSDVKPAIQK
+459 RSDVKPAVQK

-516 MQNLLSYQLSNGEF
+516 VQSLLSYQLPNGEF

-546 ALLALLQFKEMGKSI
+546 ALLALVQFKEIGKSI
-561 YDWSNVDAGNVIKPK
+561 YDWSNVGDDEVIKPK
-576 PIEEPEK
+576 PIEEPENK
-583 VVEPENNVVEK
+583 VIEK
-594 EVTEEPKE
+594 EITEEPKE
-602 QKQVQQE
+602 QKQIQQE
-609 TKDENLKVVVDN
+609 TKDEDVKVVVDN
-621 EPVKNKKIGNGNSL
+621 KPVKNENML
-635 PKTGASSHGAATEVG
+635 PKTGASSHSTATEVG

>member
-32 EGNTAKLAIIGESQ
+32 EENTAKLAIIGESQ

-96 ATSAWLYDVNDQSA
+96 DTSAWLYDVNDKSA

-156 DGGKPEE
+156 KTDDPKQEKPEE
-163 PKSEGQDDK
+163 PKTDD
-172 TPDGKNQGDQDGK
+172 PRPEQ
-185 TPDGKNQGDQ
+185 
-195 DGKTPDGKNQGDQ
+195 
-208 DGKTP
+208 
-213 DGKNQGDQD
+213 
-222 GKTPDGKNQGDQ
+222 
-234 DGKTP
+234 
-239 DGKNQG
+239 
-245 DQDGKTPD
+245 
-253 GKNQGDQDGK
+253 
-263 TLDGENQGD
+263 
-272 QDSKKPEQPK
+272 PEQPK
-282 QENVQIPAKQ
+282 QENIQDPSAQ
-292 LEEAI
+292 LNEAI
-297 SKTSEKM
+297 SKTSDKM

-476 EQLKNGGFS
+476 EQLQNGGFS

-503 LVKDVDQ
+503 LVKGVDQ

-561 YDWSNVDAGNVIKPK
+561 YDWSNVDAGDVIKPK

-602 QKQVQQE
+602 QDQVQQE

-635 PKTGASSHGAATEVG
+635 PKTGASSHSPATEVG

>member
-32 EGNTAKLAIIGESQ
+32 EENTAKLAIIGESQ

-96 ATSAWLYDVNDQSA
+96 ATSAWLYDVNDKSA

-156 DGGKPEE
+156 NGGKTEE
-163 PKSEGQDDK
+163 PKPEG
-172 TPDGKNQGDQDGK
+172 QDGK

-208 DGKTP
+208 DGEKP

-222 GKTPDGKNQGDQ
+222 GEKPDGKNQGDQ
-234 DGKTP
+234 DSKTP
-239 DGKNQG
+239 DGK
-245 DQDGKTPD
+245 
-253 GKNQGDQDGK
+253 
-263 TLDGENQGD
+263 
-272 QDSKKPEQPK
+272 KPEQPQ
-282 QENVQIPAKQ
+282 QENIQVSSAQ
-292 LEEAI
+292 LNEAI
-297 SKTSEKM
+297 SKTSDKM

-476 EQLKNGGFS
+476 EQLQNGGFS

-635 PKTGASSHGAATEVG
+635 PKTGGSSHSAATEVG

>member
-96 ATSAWLYDVNDQSA
+96 ATSGWTYDVNDTSA
-110 EVGADSYKLKSG
+110 QVGADSYKLESG

-131 DWSNISQETL
+131 DWSNMSQETL

-156 DGGKPEE
+156 NGGKPEE
-163 PKSEGQDDK
+163 PKTDDPKQEKPEEPK
-172 TPDGKNQGDQDGK
+172 TDDPKQEKPEEPKTNDPKQEKPEEPKTDGSKQEKPDGTK
-185 TPDGKNQGDQ
+185 TND
-195 DGKTPDGKNQGDQ
+195 
-208 DGKTP
+208 
-213 DGKNQGDQD
+213 
-222 GKTPDGKNQGDQ
+222 
-234 DGKTP
+234 
-239 DGKNQG
+239 
-245 DQDGKTPD
+245 
-253 GKNQGDQDGK
+253 
-263 TLDGENQGD
+263 E
-272 QDSKKPEQPK
+272 KPEQPK
-282 QENVQIPAKQ
+282 QENIQDPSAQ
-292 LEEAI
+292 LNEAI
-297 SKTSEKM
+297 SKTSDKM

-476 EQLKNGGFS
+476 EQLQNGGFS

-561 YDWSNVDAGNVIKPK
+561 YDWSNVDAGDVIKPK

-594 EVTEEPKE
+594 EVIEEPKE

-621 EPVKNKKIGNGNSL
+621 EPVKNKKIGNDNSL

>member
-1 MAMLKKWLL
+1 MAILKKWLL

-96 ATSAWLYDVNDQSA
+96 ATSGWTYDVNDTSA
-110 EVGADSYKLKSG
+110 QVGADGYKLESG
-122 DVVVFRFVS
+122 DVVVFRFVA
-131 DWSNISQETL
+131 DWSNMSQETL
-141 KETLDKFGTC
+141 QQTLDKFGTC
-151 KTEEP
+151 KTVEEP
-156 DGGKPEE
+156 KTDDPKQEKPEE
-163 PKSEGQDDK
+163 PKTDDPKQEKPEEPK
-172 TPDGKNQGDQDGK
+172 TDDPKQ
-185 TPDGKNQGDQ
+185 
-195 DGKTPDGKNQGDQ
+195 
-208 DGKTP
+208 
-213 DGKNQGDQD
+213 
-222 GKTPDGKNQGDQ
+222 
-234 DGKTP
+234 
-239 DGKNQG
+239 
-245 DQDGKTPD
+245 
-253 GKNQGDQDGK
+253 
-263 TLDGENQGD
+263 E
-272 QDSKKPEQPK
+272 KPEQPK
-282 QENVQIPAKQ
+282 QENIQIPAAQ
-292 LEEAI
+292 VNEAI

-304 LQDGIESDWVAVA
+304 LQDGIESDWVALG

-326 IEAKLNY
+326 IEAELNY
-333 VKSVTEKVEK
+333 IKSVTEKVEK

-357 IMMNAMSADPKNVGG
+357 IMMNAMHADPKKVGE

-381 SDKVNSVTGYAFAL
+381 SDKVNSVTGYTFAL
-395 LAFDTKKYEIPVE
+395 LAFDTKKYEVPVNA
-408 SKWNRVALVEALL
+408 KWNRVALVDALL
-421 NNQHTDGGW
+421 NAQHTDGGW
-430 TYNSSGSKDSASSVD
+430 TYDSASSKDSASSVD

-451 SALAPYQE
+451 SALAPYQD
-459 RSDVKPAIQK
+459 RPDVKPAVEK

-476 EQLKNGGFS
+476 EQLENGGFS

-490 NSNSTAQAIIGLS
+490 NSNSVAQAIIGLS

-516 MQNLLSYQLSNGEF
+516 MQNLLSYQLPNGEF

-539 NGMATEQ
+539 SGMATEQ
-546 ALLALLQFKEMGKSI
+546 ALLALLQFKDLGKSI
-561 YDWSNVDAGNVIKPK
+561 YDWSNVSVPEIDKKPNVDS
-576 PIEEPEK
+576 
-583 VVEPENNVVEK
+583 ENVVVEK
-594 EVTEEPKE
+594 EVTEQPQE
-602 QKQVQQE
+602 QKQVQEE
-609 TKDENLKVVVDN
+609 TKDDTLKVVVDN
-621 EPVKNKKIGNGNSL
+621 EPVKNKKSGNGSTL
-635 PKTGASSHGAATEVG
+635 PKTGASSHSAATEVG

>member
-96 ATSAWLYDVNDQSA
+96 ATSAWLYDVNDKSA

-151 KTEEP
+151 KTEETN
-156 DGGKPEE
+156 GGKTEEPKTDDPKQEKPEE
-163 PKSEGQDDK
+163 PKTDDPKQEKPEEPK
-172 TPDGKNQGDQDGK
+172 TNDPKQEKPEEPKTDGSKQEKPDGTK
-185 TPDGKNQGDQ
+185 TND
-195 DGKTPDGKNQGDQ
+195 
-208 DGKTP
+208 
-213 DGKNQGDQD
+213 
-222 GKTPDGKNQGDQ
+222 
-234 DGKTP
+234 
-239 DGKNQG
+239 
-245 DQDGKTPD
+245 
-253 GKNQGDQDGK
+253 
-263 TLDGENQGD
+263 E
-272 QDSKKPEQPK
+272 KPEQPK
-282 QENVQIPAKQ
+282 QENIQDPSAQ
-292 LEEAI
+292 LNEAI
-297 SKTSEKM
+297 SKTSDKM

-476 EQLKNGGFS
+476 EQLQNGGFS

-561 YDWSNVDAGNVIKPK
+561 YDWSNVDAGDVIKPK

-602 QKQVQQE
+602 QNQVQQE

-635 PKTGASSHGAATEVG
+635 PKTGASSHSAATEVG

>member
-32 EGNTAKLAIIGESQ
+32 EGNTAKLAIVGESQ

-69 KVMGDKVESETMSF
+69 KVMGDKVEAETMSF

-96 ATSAWLYDVNDQSA
+96 ATSGWLYDVNDQSA

-131 DWSNISQETL
+131 DWSNMSQETL
-141 KETLDKFGTC
+141 QQTLDKFGTC
-151 KTEEP
+151 KTVEEP
-156 DGGKPEE
+156 KTDDPKQEKPEE
-163 PKSEGQDDK
+163 PKTDDPKQEKPEEPK
-172 TPDGKNQGDQDGK
+172 TDDPKQEKPEEPK
-185 TPDGKNQGDQ
+185 TDDPKQEKPEEP
-195 DGKTPDGKNQGDQ
+195 KTDNPKQ
-208 DGKTP
+208 
-213 DGKNQGDQD
+213 
-222 GKTPDGKNQGDQ
+222 
-234 DGKTP
+234 
-239 DGKNQG
+239 
-245 DQDGKTPD
+245 
-253 GKNQGDQDGK
+253 
-263 TLDGENQGD
+263 E
-272 QDSKKPEQPK
+272 KPEQ
-282 QENVQIPAKQ
+282 ENIQVPAAQ
-292 LEEAI
+292 VNAAI

-304 LQDGIESDWVAVA
+304 LQDGIESDWVALG

-333 VKSVTEKVEK
+333 VKAVTEKVEK

-357 IMMNAMSADPKNVGG
+357 IMMNAMNADPKMVGE

-381 SDKVNSVTGYAFAL
+381 SDKVNSVTGYTFAL
-395 LAFDTKKYEIPVE
+395 LAFDTKKYEVPVD
-408 SKWNRVALVEALL
+408 SKWNRVALVDALL
-421 NNQHTDGGW
+421 QTQHTDGGW
-430 TYNSSGSKDSASSVD
+430 TYDSASGKDSASSVD

-451 SALAPYQE
+451 SALAPYQDQA
-459 RSDVKPAIQK
+459 DVKPAVQK

-476 EQLKNGGFS
+476 EQLENGGFS

-490 NSNSTAQAIIGLS
+490 NSNSAAQAIIGLS

-516 MQNLLSYQLSNGEF
+516 VQNLLSYQLPNGEF
-530 KWLPSDQNG
+530 KWLPGDQNG
-539 NGMATEQ
+539 SGMATEQ
-546 ALLALLQFKEMGKSI
+546 ALLALIQFKELGKSI
-561 YDWSNVDAGNVIKPK
+561 YDWSNVVIGEVIKPK
-576 PIEEPEK
+576 PIEQPEK
-583 VVEPENNVVEK
+583 VVEPENNVVDK
-594 EVTEEPKE
+594 EVTEEPEE
-602 QKQVQQE
+602 QRQVQQE
-609 TKDENLKVVVDN
+609 TKDDNLKVVVDN
-621 EPVKNKKIGNGNSL
+621 EPVKNKKSGNGSTL
-635 PKTGASSHGAATEVG
+635 PKTGASSHSAATEVG

>member
-32 EGNTAKLAIIGESQ
+32 EENTAKLAIIGESQ

-96 ATSAWLYDVNDQSA
+96 ATSAWLYDVNDKSA

-156 DGGKPEE
+156 NGGKPEE
-163 PKSEGQDDK
+163 PKTDDPKQEKPEEPK
-172 TPDGKNQGDQDGK
+172 TDDPKQEKPEEPKTNDPKQEKPEEPKTDGSKQEKPDGTK
-185 TPDGKNQGDQ
+185 TND
-195 DGKTPDGKNQGDQ
+195 
-208 DGKTP
+208 
-213 DGKNQGDQD
+213 
-222 GKTPDGKNQGDQ
+222 
-234 DGKTP
+234 
-239 DGKNQG
+239 
-245 DQDGKTPD
+245 
-253 GKNQGDQDGK
+253 
-263 TLDGENQGD
+263 E
-272 QDSKKPEQPK
+272 KPEQPK
-282 QENVQIPAKQ
+282 QENIQDPSAQ
-292 LEEAI
+292 LNEAI
-297 SKTSEKM
+297 SKTSDKM

-476 EQLKNGGFS
+476 EQLQNGGFS

-561 YDWSNVDAGNVIKPK
+561 YDWSNVDAGDVIKPK

-594 EVTEEPKE
+594 EVIEEPKE

-621 EPVKNKKIGNGNSL
+621 EPVKNKKIGNDNSL
-635 PKTGASSHGAATEVG
+635 PKTGASSHSAATEVG

>member
-32 EGNTAKLAIIGESQ
+32 EENTAKLAIIGESQ

-96 ATSAWLYDVNDQSA
+96 ATSGWTYDVNDTSVQ
-110 EVGADSYKLKSG
+110 VGADSYKLESG

-131 DWSNISQETL
+131 DWSNMSQETL

-156 DGGKPEE
+156 KTDDPKQEKPEE
-163 PKSEGQDDK
+163 PKTDDPKQEKPEEPK
-172 TPDGKNQGDQDGK
+172 TDDPKQEKPEQPKTDNPKQEKPEEPKTDGSKQEKTDGTK
-185 TPDGKNQGDQ
+185 TND
-195 DGKTPDGKNQGDQ
+195 
-208 DGKTP
+208 
-213 DGKNQGDQD
+213 
-222 GKTPDGKNQGDQ
+222 
-234 DGKTP
+234 
-239 DGKNQG
+239 
-245 DQDGKTPD
+245 
-253 GKNQGDQDGK
+253 
-263 TLDGENQGD
+263 E
-272 QDSKKPEQPK
+272 KPEQPK
-282 QENVQIPAKQ
+282 QENIQDPSAQ
-292 LEEAI
+292 LNEAI
-297 SKTSEKM
+297 SKTSDKM

-395 LAFDTKKYEIPVE
+395 LAFDTKKYEIPIE

-476 EQLKNGGFS
+476 EQLQNGGFS

-516 MQNLLSYQLSNGEF
+516 IQNLLSYQLSNGEF

-561 YDWSNVDAGNVIKPK
+561 YDWSNVDVGDVIKPK

-602 QKQVQQE
+602 QDQVQQE

-635 PKTGASSHGAATEVG
+635 PKTGASSHSAATEVG